1 MLLSS
6 KVMWAIATT
15 LFVSSAL
22 ADTICPLL
30 PIDSAPAIEFS
41 LPQGALS
48 NPRLDLSIMFEGMS
62 TPIVTRRPLPFGSTP
77 KIVIERYSSKPTIA
91 YNEDSGSVVISSE
104 GCGLDGGEG
113 SVPTSAAAT
122 GQLHF
127 MAAAV
132 SVALGLAHEG
142 IRSYALAAA
151 LYSAFGHL
159 VPVAQAAEECSHT
172 VTVVVEAPEA
182 YMGAVETCLAEIDD
196 ETVCP
201 LPFPTFETCNDPNPA
216 GGVAVVGAGAGGLY
230 TALR

>member
-1 MLLSS
+1 MLLSL
-6 KVMWAIATT
+6 KIMWAFATT
-15 LFVSSAL
+15 LLVSSAL

-30 PIDSAPAIEFS
+30 PIDSAPVIEFS
-41 LPQGALS
+41 LPQGTLTH
-48 NPRLDLSIMFEGMS
+48 PRLDLSIMFEGMS
-62 TPIVTRRPLPFGSTP
+62 TPIVTRRSLPFGSTP

-91 YNEDSGSVVISSE
+91 YNEDSGSVIISSE
-104 GCGLDGGEG
+104 GCGSDGGEG
-113 SVPTSAAAT
+113 PTSAAAT
-122 GQLHF
+122 GQLNF
-127 MAAAV
+127 MAAAA
-132 SVALGLAHEG
+132 SVAVGLAHEG

-216 GGVAVVGAGAGGLY
+216 CGVAIVGGGAGGLY

>member
-1 MLLSS
+1 
-6 KVMWAIATT
+6 MWATTIT
-15 LFVSSAL
+15 LFVNSAL
-22 ADTICPLL
+22 AGMICPLL

-62 TPIVTRRPLPFGSTP
+62 TPIVTRRPLLFGSTP
-77 KIVIERYSSKPTIA
+77 KIVIERYSSKPMIT

-104 GCGLDGGEG
+104 GCGSDGGEG
-113 SVPTSAAAT
+113 SVQTSAAAT

-127 MAAAV
+127 MAAAA

-142 IRSYALAAA
+142 IRPYALAAA

-172 VTVVVEAPEA
+172 VVVVVEAPDA

-196 ETVCP
+196 KTVCP
-201 LPFPTFETCNDPNPA
+201 LPFPTFETCNDPNLA
-216 GGVAVVGAGAGGLY
+216 CGVAVVGGGTGGLY